1 MKGLS
6 AGLLGAIS
14 CIVFGPAAPGWAQ
27 QTLAV
32 ASDGGVY
39 QDAERKAFYEPAAKA
54 LGITIKDY
62 TLSDITDIRAQVKA
76 GAVQWD
82 VAEIWGGLCEQ
93 AAREGLTEP
102 LDYSVIKTDGIPKE
116 LVHPN
121 WIGITGYSTV
131 LAYNKEKY
139 GDNPPR
145 TWADFFDTKKFPGT
159 RALYAGADSAE
170 IALLGDGVPM
180 DKVYPIDADR
190 AFKKL
195 AEIKPSV
202 VSWWQSGSQAMQLVK
217 SQEADMLS
225 IWVARID
232 AAIKDGAPYA
242 YGFNQAIFDV
252 DCLVVPKGAKNKELA
267 MKAINLFV
275 SPELQ
280 ANLPQYVRYGPINQ
294 KAYETGKITPEMAK
308 GLNTAPENFKQQL
321 VLNKAWW
328 VDNGQKM
335 QERWDA
341 FLQH

>member
-1 MKGLS
+1 MKALS
-6 AGLLGAIS
+6 AGVLAAIS
-14 CIVFGPAAPGWAQ
+14 CLALAPAAPALAQ
-27 QTLAV
+27 QVLSV

-39 QDAERKAFYEPAAKA
+39 QAAERKAFYDPAAKQ

-82 VAEIWGGLCEQ
+82 IAEVWGGLCE
-93 AAREGLTEP
+93 AAATEGLTEP

-121 WIGITGYSTV
+121 WIGIAGYSTV
-131 LAYNKEKY
+131 LAYNKNKY
-139 GDNPPR
+139 GDNPPKN
-145 TWADFFDTKKFPGT
+145 WADFFDTKKFPGT
-159 RALYAGADSAE
+159 RALYAGADSTE
-170 IALLGDGVPM
+170 IALMADGVPLDKIYPM
-180 DKVYPIDADR
+180 DIDR

-195 AEIKPSV
+195 EELKPSI
-202 VSWWQSGSQAMQLVK
+202 VSWWQSGSQAMQLAK
-217 SQEADMLS
+217 SQEADMMS

-242 YGFNQAIFDV
+242 FTYNQAIFDV

-275 SPELQ
+275 SPDLQ
-280 ANLPQYVRYGPINQ
+280 ANLPMILPYGPVNQ
-294 KAYETGKITPEMAK
+294 KAFETGKITPEMTANS
-308 GLNTAPENFKQQL
+308 NTAPDNFKLEL
-321 VLNKAWW
+321 VMDKAWW
-328 VDNGQKM
+328 AANNQKV

-341 FLQH
+341 FLQK